1 MWTEIDRMATEDF
14 ALRKAAEEGEA
25 RGMAKV
31 IKAWLS
37 NGVQAQVIARVWD
50 VDKTYNIPAAMKY
63 GYF

>member
-37 NGVQAQVIARVWD
+37 NGVQAQVIAESLGRR
-50 VDKTYNIPAAMKY
+50 
-63 GYF
+63 